1 MFDQLPLWALWA
13 GFIVSLAILARVAYK
28 ALYAAT
34 VYMVK
39 RMQDEGEIPEMT
51 KLVDL
56 EVKVDDLGK
65 KVDQTRAI
73 VYELEHTVS
82 NGLSDKAEASREW
95 QNEYGPKIDQM
106 IGTMTEH
113 LRNSD

>member
-13 GFIVSLAILARVAYK
+13 GFIVSIAILARVAYK

-56 EVKVDDLGK
+56 EEKVDAMGV
-65 KVDQTRAI
+65 KVDQTRA
-73 VYELEHTVS
+73 VLYELEHTVT
-82 NGLSDKAEASREW
+82 NGLSTKAKESRDW
-95 QNEYGPKIDQM
+95 QLKYGPRIDRM